1 MDTFTFYVRSLLGQR
16 YISFASYREYIR
28 SWFMIMILITTYGLA
43 LWGTQCHTGVGNRK
57 GRNKRG
63 SPEDTY
69 GLSLSN
75 GLCSSPYVCIWSM
88 IISIIHYMP
97 SYNHNQCHHTQPTS
111 LAHPRQATFPPIG
124 TVTTARSTITTWLLW
139 GSSSWLISKNY
150 HKLLPVN
157 GVWLIWIVVYEGEA
171 SPQEV
176 WCPWLR
182 PASPFQPSK
191 AGTCADDDN
200 TYIQTKTTTATT
212 KTYDT

>member
-1 MDTFTFYVRSLLGQR
+1 MTPTAAKRGWSTSSSLVGSDNGGCLDNMLHSVLKIKMKWTLSLFTFVLYLVKATWR

-63 SPEDTY
+63 SPEDMY

-75 GLCSSPYVCIWSM
+75 GLYSSPYVCIWSM

-139 GSSSWLISKNY
+139 GSSS
-150 HKLLPVN
+150 
-157 GVWLIWIVVYEGEA
+157 
-171 SPQEV
+171 
-176 WCPWLR
+176 
-182 PASPFQPSK
+182 
-191 AGTCADDDN
+191 
-200 TYIQTKTTTATT
+200 
-212 KTYDT
+212 